1 MWSMLQMLL
10 GRRKRICQIT
20 LPSWTRTQIVITFC
34 SCGFQKWSS
43 SILFNV
49 LKLERST
56 NDLKTKFLFDSSI
69 IFNHLASTWALL
81 NSRASWMQ
89 RLHHLSM
96 TQMMYSDACIMIS
109 IGIYSIK
116 PSSIS
121 PIASSWAK
129 LETFPEANCTLT
141 AHISVT
147 QLTDAHHIYTKWWAI
162 FGISHPA
169 PSNKL
174 PAWDLNWA
182 SSKPSESQKCSIQ
195 EYKILHYEKHLRNL
209 VISLLFIS
217 LLTSKNPRPLDW
229 PSVCNLAGQVQC
241 CFATFK
247 SLHDYSGCED

>member
-43 SILFNV
+43 GILFNV

-96 TQMMYSDACIMIS
+96 TQMMYIDACIMIS
-109 IGIYSIK
+109 ICIYSIK
-116 PSSIS
+116 LSSIS
-121 PIASSWAK
+121 PIASSWVK
-129 LETFPEANCTLT
+129 LGKLHSHCTT
-141 AHISVT
+141 YSSDPIDWCTSHIHKLMSNFWH
-147 QLTDAHHIYTKWWAI
+147 LW
-162 FGISHPA
+162 
-169 PSNKL
+169 PS
-174 PAWDLNWA
+174 
-182 SSKPSESQKCSIQ
+182 SIQ
-195 EYKILHYEKHLRNL
+195 
-209 VISLLFIS
+209 
-217 LLTSKNPRPLDW
+217 
-229 PSVCNLAGQVQC
+229 
-241 CFATFK
+241 
-247 SLHDYSGCED
+247 